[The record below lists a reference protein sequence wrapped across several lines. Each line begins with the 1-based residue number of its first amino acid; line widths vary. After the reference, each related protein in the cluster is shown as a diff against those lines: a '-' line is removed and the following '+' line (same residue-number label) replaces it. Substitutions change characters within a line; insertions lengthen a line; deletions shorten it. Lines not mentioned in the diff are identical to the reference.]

1 MYPISLTLMD
11 IVQICVI
18 ALGAGITIGV
28 VKGDLKFIKA
38 RLVQLENFE
47 KKLKLYVEKSLSD
60 MFQKFE
66 DRIKFLE
73 QKVKEHD
80 QTLYPDSFIKRKANR
95 ISQEVHDKLS
105 KDN

>member
-1 MYPISLTLMD
+1 MSQISLTLMD
-11 IVQICVI
+11 IVQIVVI
-18 ALGAGITIGV
+18 VLGAGITIGV

-38 RLVQLENFE
+38 RLVQLESFE

-60 MFQKFE
+60 MFQKFD

-80 QTLYPDSFIKRKANR
+80 QSLYPDSFIKQKAVKTIQN
-95 ISQEVHDKLS
+95 ISEKINKS
-105 KDN
+105 